1 MSQEEELDLLR
12 RQAEGFAN
20 TLEEIKKRIA
30 ELEAQPQ
37 EQ

>member
-1 MSQEEELDLLR
+1 VSQEEELDLLK
-12 RQAEGFAN
+12 RQAEGVAD
-20 TLEEIKKRIA
+20 TVEEIKKRIA